1 MGSVLCMASLDMRGC
16 SAYYLDMV
24 RTLKVLSETPG
35 CESQLITTETSAAPD
50 QKQILAGRKVAG

>member
-1 MGSVLCMASLDMRGC
+1 MASLDMRGG

-24 RTLKVLSETPG
+24 RSLKVLSVTPG
-35 CESQLITTETSAAPD
+35 FVSQLITTETSAAPD

>member
-1 MGSVLCMASLDMRGC
+1 MASLDMRGG

-24 RTLKVLSETPG
+24 RTLKDLSETPG
-35 CESQLITTETSAAPD
+35 CESQLITTETSAALD